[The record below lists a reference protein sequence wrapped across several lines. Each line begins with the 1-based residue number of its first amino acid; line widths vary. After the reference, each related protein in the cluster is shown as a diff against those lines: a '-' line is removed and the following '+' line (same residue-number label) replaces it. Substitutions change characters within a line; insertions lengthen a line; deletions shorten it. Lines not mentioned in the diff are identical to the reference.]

1 MVGWTPHSHA
11 HKRSALRAWNMGFA
25 LNSDK
30 SEGGLPPNPG
40 SATTVEYNIIH
51 DIVYQNIVQKSR
63 L

>member
-11 HKRSALRAWNMGFA
+11 HKRSELRAWNMGFA
-25 LNSDK
+25 LF
-30 SEGGLPPNPG
+30 LTNPG